1 MILIKD
7 RHLECPMSD
16 GLSDTPWE
24 NMILIKD
31 RHFRYR
37 QRNHSLRHNG
47 KYDTYKGSTLKIFHK
62 ALSNLICGIYV
73 TYKGLTRDSFLC
85 CIIWSI
91 SMGNMILIKNRH
103 PLELRVFIL
112 RPCQGKYDTY
122 KGSTLSMISMNNHIW
137 GSGNMILI
145 KD

>member
-1 MILIKD
+1 
-7 RHLECPMSD
+7 MSD

-47 KYDTYKGSTLKIFHK
+47 KYD
-62 ALSNLICGIYV
+62 